1 MKFARRYGFEPLT
14 VLPPLGGRIEWV
26 VVPGALEDDLP
37 ALLGD
42 ASEGAVRVHDAQAAP
57 AKPKTRWVNGKM
69 RAPQVQRRESSTGRD
84 DPDHPQSTK
93 YDPPYAWVQI
103 FTK

>member
-1 MKFARRYGFEPLT
+1 MRFARRYACGPLT
-14 VLPPLGGRIEWV
+14 VLPPLSSRIKWV

-57 AKPKTRWVNGKM
+57 AKPKARRVNGEM
-69 RAPQVQRRESSTGRD
+69 RAPQVQRREWSIGRD

-93 YDPPYAWVQI
+93 CDPPYAWVHV
-103 FTK
+103 FTE